1 MNLGKTIQDIRDR
14 NSMTQEELGEME
26 QELGDTVYIGKSG
39 GSEGVVVKVNG
50 RNEAQ
55 EVVIPKDLMDND
67 EDREMLQDLILI
79 AFNEAVKNAAED
91 RDARLGAATAGL
103 NIPRM

>member
-1 MNLGKTIQDIRDR
+1 MDLQKLMEQAKK
-14 NSMTQEELGEME
+14 MQEELGAME

-103 NIPRM
+103 NIPGM

>member
-1 MNLGKTIQDIRDR
+1 MDLQKLMEQAKK
-14 NSMTQEELGEME
+14 MQEELGEME

-103 NIPRM
+103 NIPGM